1 VPESSLRFGIDVTA
15 LPPQPFGAANYI
27 INLVQALLRVDT
39 TNEYVIFAKPRHAS
53 LFDATL
59 AQIVLS
65 AFDSPLLRIVWE
77 QTALPI
83 LARQHR
89 LDVLHSP
96 HYTMPLAKP
105 CRSVVTI
112 HDLTFFLYPQMHL
125 LYKRLF
131 FRTMMRLATYHAD
144 ALIAI
149 SHSTRA
155 DMLKILHAS
164 PDKIQ
169 VIHYG
174 LASHF
179 QPVSDTRVLDAFCQQ
194 YHLPHPFI
202 LYVGNFEP
210 RKNLPILVRAFA
222 RLVHNGVPHS
232 LVLAGTRGWND
243 NAIFTVIEE
252 LGLKARILFPG
263 YIPQSEL
270 PILYSA
276 ADLFVYPSLYEGF
289 GLPVLEAMACGVP
302 VITSAVSSMPEV
314 TGDAGILIAPGDVDA
329 LASAMLR
336 VLTDRALHATLV
348 ARGVA
353 RARMFSWER
362 TAQATLDVYTRV
374 AQHQ

>member
-1 VPESSLRFGIDVTA
+1 MRFGIDVTA

-27 INLVQALLRVDT
+27 INLVQALLRVDA
-39 TNEYVIFAKPRHAS
+39 TNEYVIFAKPRHAP
-53 LFDATL
+53 LFDATR

-65 AFDSPLLRIVWE
+65 AFDSPFLRVVWE

-83 LARQHR
+83 LARKYR

-164 PDKIQ
+164 PDKIR

-194 YHLPHPFI
+194 YHLPRPFI
-202 LYVGNFEP
+202 LYVGNLEP

-243 NAIFTVIEE
+243 NAIFTAIEE
-252 LGLKARILFPG
+252 LGLNARILFPG

-314 TGDAGILIAPGDVDA
+314 TGDAGILLAPGDVDA
-329 LASAMLR
+329 LASAMQR
-336 VLTDRALHATLV
+336 VLTDRALHATL
-348 ARGVA
+348 AAKGLA